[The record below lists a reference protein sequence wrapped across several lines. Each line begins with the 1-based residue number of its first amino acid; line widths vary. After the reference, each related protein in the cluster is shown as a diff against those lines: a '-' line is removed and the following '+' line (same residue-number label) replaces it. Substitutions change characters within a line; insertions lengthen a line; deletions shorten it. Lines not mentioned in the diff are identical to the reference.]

1 MSMFSSKDYDDK
13 FNHDDIVDSS
23 DDSADL
29 DDNSG
34 GDDDNDNDNVGQA
47 SVEINVESLIAEIE
61 QEKAK
66 GTDSYGDLRIR
77 LDEMLEKKKHKHD
90 FDGFDE
96 YDID

>member
-1 MSMFSSKDYDDK
+1 MSMFSSKDYDDA
-13 FNHDDIVDSS
+13 FNQDDIVDN

-29 DDNSG
+29 EDSSG
-34 GDDDNDNDNVGQA
+34 DDNDNVGQA

-61 QEKAK
+61 QDKAK
-66 GTDSYGDLRIR
+66 SSDNYGDLRNR

-90 FDGFDE
+90 LDGFDE

>member
-1 MSMFSSKDYDDK
+1 MSMFLSNDYDDK
-13 FNHDDIVDSS
+13 FNHDDIVGSS
-23 DDSADL
+23 DDDSTDL
-29 DDNSG
+29 DDSS
-34 GDDDNDNDNVGQA
+34 GDDDDNDNVGQA

-66 GTDSYGDLRIR
+66 GTDSYGDLRNR
-77 LDEMLEKKKHKHD
+77 LDEMLEQKKHKHD

>member
-1 MSMFSSKDYDDK
+1 MSMFSSKDYDDA
-13 FNHDDIVDSS
+13 FNQDDIVDNND

-29 DDNSG
+29 EDSS
-34 GDDDNDNDNVGQA
+34 GDDDDNVGQA

-61 QEKAK
+61 QDKAK
-66 GTDSYGDLRIR
+66 SSDNYGDLRNR

-90 FDGFDE
+90 LDGFDE